1 MNNPANSLNSGSPL
15 TAAPSWTVDNLER
28 RIASLEIAPT
38 TGIKFCK
45 RPDMRGLYNENYS
58 SSVEKLEHLEKRI
71 ASLEKELAQSFDSGF
86 KQGFDQSPISAV
98 KLARQV

>member
-1 MNNPANSLNSGSPL
+1 MNNPANLQ
-15 TAAPSWTVDNLER
+15 R
-28 RIASLEIAPT
+28 RFASLEIAPT

-45 RPDMRGLYNENYS
+45 RPDMRGLYNENYA
-58 SSVEKLEHLEKRI
+58 SSVDNLERRI

>member
-45 RPDMRGLYNENYS
+45 RPDMRGLYNENYA
-58 SSVEKLEHLEKRI
+58 SSVDNLERRI

>member
-1 MNNPANSLNSGSPL
+1 
-15 TAAPSWTVDNLER
+15 
-28 RIASLEIAPT
+28 
-38 TGIKFCK
+38 
-45 RPDMRGLYNENYS
+45 MRGLYNENYA
-58 SSVEKLEHLEKRI
+58 SSVDNLERRI